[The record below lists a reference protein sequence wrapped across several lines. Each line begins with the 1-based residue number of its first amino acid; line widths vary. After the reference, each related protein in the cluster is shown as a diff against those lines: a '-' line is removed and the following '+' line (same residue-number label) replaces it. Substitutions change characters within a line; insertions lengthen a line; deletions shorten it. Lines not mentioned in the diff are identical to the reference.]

1 MHFLQAVGDL
11 CRQGLVKTYIPRV
24 KTREALKG
32 QIQFGRQM
40 AREVRGIVGFDTRAA
55 EYERGHMLNRL
66 LLTALHTVKQ
76 SRLSHVTQDLL
87 PEVLGYFEGVSPL
100 ENSTQIISALQFDRR
115 TERYRI
121 AIDLAKPILL
131 SAYPGVRS
139 GVDDT
144 FSMFFDMNKVWER
157 YIFCELRRH
166 AAQLGV
172 RVDRQVSASF
182 WAGRTV
188 RPDIVVYLD
197 GGRQVVIDT
206 KWKELQRPEPADGD
220 LYQMF
225 IYNHQVK
232 AVHSILLYP
241 DIHGLEG
248 KGARFKAPEGL
259 ANHGCSVDFARA
271 WREHEGTI
279 VLNREVGREVWGMVE
294 ASLAGS

>member
-1 MHFLQAVGDL
+1 
-11 CRQGLVKTYIPRV
+11 
-24 KTREALKG
+24 
-32 QIQFGRQM
+32 
-40 AREVRGIVGFDTRAA
+40 
-55 EYERGHMLNRL
+55 
-66 LLTALHTVKQ
+66 
-76 SRLSHVTQDLL
+76 
-87 PEVLGYFEGVSPL
+87 
-100 ENSTQIISALQFDRR
+100 
-115 TERYRI
+115 
-121 AIDLAKPILL
+121 
-131 SAYPGVRS
+131 
-139 GVDDT
+139 
-144 FSMFFDMNKVWER
+144 MFFDMNKVWER

-259 ANHGCSVDFARA
+259 ADHGCSVDFARV
-271 WREHEGTI
+271 WREQEGAI
-279 VLNREVGREVWGMVE
+279 VLNREVGRAVWGMVRQVIAANE
-294 ASLAGS
+294 